1 VSSVLDVDIMKD
13 ELIIVMFT
21 VASTISR
28 VWETMKR
35 MKNGF
40 PQIIKTTE

>member
-1 VSSVLDVDIMKD
+1 MSSVLDVDIMKD

-40 PQIIKTTE
+40 LQIIKTTE